1 VDPQPQPWRVLDAAP
16 PEPEAD
22 SSRPRGSLTPPVLAA
37 LAAAVVLGIAAIFVA
52 TSSLGGTPADAA
64 GVAAGSPDPRA
75 SIVDSVEL
83 LVVDVAGAVVRP
95 GVYRLA
101 PGARIADALAA
112 AGGFAPRVD
121 AARVAADLNLAA
133 LVHDGDR
140 IVVPARDDP
149 GGGAG
154 GGSGGS
160 GSGGAAATPGLIDL
174 NHATAEQ
181 LDSLPGIGPVT
192 AAKIVAS
199 RQDQPFRTVDELRS
213 RGLVGEKTF
222 DKLKPLITVG

>member
-1 VDPQPQPWRVLDAAP
+1 
-16 PEPEAD
+16 
-22 SSRPRGSLTPPVLAA
+22 
-37 LAAAVVLGIAAIFVA
+37 
-52 TSSLGGTPADAA
+52 
-64 GVAAGSPDPRA
+64 
-75 SIVDSVEL
+75 
-83 LVVDVAGAVVRP
+83 
-95 GVYRLA
+95 VYRLA

-121 AARVAADLNLAA
+121 AAGVAAELNLAA

-149 GGGAG
+149 GGAVG
-154 GGSGGS
+154 GGSGG
-160 GSGGAAATPGLIDL
+160 GKSGGGAPTPGLIDL
-174 NHATAEQ
+174 NHASADQ
-181 LDSLPGIGPVT
+181 LDTLPGIGPVT

-222 DKLKPLITVG
+222 DKLKPLVTVG

>member
-1 VDPQPQPWRVLDAAP
+1 
-16 PEPEAD
+16 
-22 SSRPRGSLTPPVLAA
+22 VLAA
-37 LAAAVVLGIAAIFVA
+37 LAAAVALGAAAIFIA
-52 TSSLGGTPADAA
+52 TSSLSGTPVDAA
-64 GVAAGSPDPRA
+64 GGAAGSVDPRA
-75 SIVDSVEL
+75 SEADSAGL

-121 AARVAADLNLAA
+121 AARVAAELNLAA

-149 GGGAG
+149 GSAGAGGAG
-154 GGSGGS
+154 GGGS
-160 GSGGAAATPGLIDL
+160 GTGGAAATPGLIDL
-174 NHATAEQ
+174 NHASAEQ
-181 LDSLPGIGPVT
+181 LDTLPGIGPVT

-199 RQDQPFRTVDELRS
+199 RQDQPFKTVDELQS
-213 RGLVGEKTF
+213 RGIIGQKTF
-222 DKLKPLITVG
+222 DKLKSLVTVG